1 MVTTMTSKQTFR
13 LTFALLAAAVL
24 GFASTAN
31 AQQGI
36 IGRAGEALDNAGRN
50 IRSGVEN
57 AVANSKAAV
66 HEQDLLARVYSRIH
80 WDKILVGSTLE
91 LQVQADGT
99 VILRGAMTD
108 KVSKDR
114 AILLAR
120 DTVGI
125 SRVVDEMTVL
135 PPARVI
141 PASPSPAV
149 STGAATII
157 KPAQVIPAP
166 PATVIET
173 PAATVITKP

>member
-1 MVTTMTSKQTFR
+1 M
-13 LTFALLAAAVL
+13 
-24 GFASTAN
+24 
-31 AQQGI
+31 
-36 IGRAGEALDNAGRN
+36 
-50 IRSGVEN
+50 
-57 AVANSKAAV
+57 

-108 KVSKDR
+108 KVSKER

-135 PPARVI
+135 PPAAGDPRV
-141 PASPSPAV
+141 AL
-149 STGAATII
+149 TGGVDRRSDHHQA
-157 KPAQVIPAP
+157 AQVITAP